1 LGSCELFGGKQTDD
15 VGGRGQGFCVEVG
28 TSETACLNT
37 SPQVHRFLVWETGLP
52 RRSRILILVLVP
64 NSVRYIKYLIVAGT
78 DKTYMMRLYQPSQP
92 FFSVF
97 HCIEAGRCTVSRSHI
112 EYLGTC
118 LHAKAKAS
126 KTTIESTVS
135 VVILE

>member
-1 LGSCELFGGKQTDD
+1 VFEHVPSSSSFSGLGDRATTTLY
-15 VGGRGQGFCVEVG
+15 
-28 TSETACLNT
+28 
-37 SPQVHRFLVWETGLP
+37 
-52 RRSRILILVLVP
+52 SRILILVLVP
-64 NSVRYIKYLIVAGT
+64 NLVRYIISLIVAGT

-97 HCIEAGRCTVSRSHI
+97 HCIEASRCTVSRSHI